1 MIEFSRHAKRR
12 MKLYGISE
20 DDVLAVI
27 DKGKKEILARDQV
40 AFVHDLTGKFRY
52 PIKVIGLCKEGATL
66 IITTYPL
73 KKRRAEK

>member
-1 MIEFSRHAKRR
+1 MIEFSRYAKRR
-12 MKLYGISE
+12 MKLYSISE

-40 AFVHDLTGKFRY
+40 AFVHDLTGKFR
-52 PIKVIGLCKEGATL
+52 C
-66 IITTYPL
+66 PL